1 MVKLKKDTEHKDAR
15 RMRKECGTGEKE
27 SGNLLDKERK
37 KGSRVRIFIQNLPL
51 LALENT

>member
-15 RMRKECGTGEKE
+15 HMRKECRTGEKE
-27 SGNLLDKERK
+27 CGNLLDKERK
-37 KGSRVRIFIQNLPL
+37 RGSSDRGFIQNLPL